1 MKIIGVRD
9 FIGMDY
15 FRIQGELDSDVVRE
29 GLRKAG
35 IRMEQ
40 PLPVVPKKIDAP
52 PRPPIL
58 CPGCPH
64 RGIFLAFKKID
75 ANVYGDIG
83 CYALA
88 FAPPLSAM
96 HTAICMGASIGNAV
110 GMAKVRGSDKPI
122 IAAIGDST
130 FLHSGMTP
138 LLDAVYCQA
147 NIVVVILDNAI
158 VAMTGGQPTAES
170 GFRANGSPTVRVDL
184 DKVVEGLGVK
194 YVKRVDPYNIKESVK
209 VLQEAVAFEGPA
221 VVLTNRPCVL
231 MPKRD

>member
-1 MKIIGVRD
+1 
-9 FIGMDY
+9 
-15 FRIQGELDSDVVRE
+15 
-29 GLRKAG
+29 
-35 IRMEQ
+35 
-40 PLPVVPKKIDAP
+40 
-52 PRPPIL
+52 
-58 CPGCPH
+58 
-64 RGIFLAFKKID
+64 
-75 ANVYGDIG
+75 
-83 CYALA
+83 
-88 FAPPLSAM
+88 M

-170 GFRANGSPTVRVDL
+170 GFRANGSSTVKVDL
-184 DKVVEGLGVK
+184 DKLVEGLGVK

-209 VLQEAVAFEGPA
+209 VLQEAVTFGGPA

-231 MPKRD
+231 MPKRIKGKTYTVLGEKCTGCGICMTVGCPSIEVTDEVAKKSKKGEKMRSINTALCTGCSVCAQFCPTDAIQLMEN